1 MNFLNSSLTLYSM
14 SEEKQIFTLKQ
25 VTLSIQKVIS
35 ERYSRLYWVQAEMH
49 KLNYTNKGHCYPELV
64 QKEEGKIVAEMRG
77 TIWKTQFDKISKQF
91 YDVVKEPI
99 KDGMSLLF
107 LVKITF
113 HPLYGMGLEI
123 MDIDPTFALG
133 ELQKEREE
141 TLKKLTKEGIL
152 NANQKLQFPL
162 LPQRIAIISVDS
174 SKGLSDFY
182 SVVQNNPWNYAF
194 FFMLFTAQLNG
205 DMAID
210 SIQQQLRKIEKVKHH
225 FDAVAIIR
233 GGGGEIGLSCYNNY
247 QLSKAIAT
255 FPLPVL
261 TGIGHSTNITVT
273 EMVAYRNAI
282 TPTELGEFLIQC
294 FHNFSVPV
302 KEAQKTL
309 KSEVDQFLMAEKQ
322 ALSNEIR
329 VFKNVSIQRLSQT
342 NQVLS
347 TNSKN
352 LSLHARFR
360 FNQERKILD
369 MNGEQLKLH
378 VKSKK
383 NYESQRIEQLK
394 QNLKKSSNLN
404 LNLFQTQIVDNQTFM
419 RQQLPKFFSK
429 TEQSI
434 LNLEK
439 NVKLM
444 DPTQLLKRGYSL
456 SLFQGKIIS
465 AKNPV
470 QLGDIIETIT
480 FENKIESVVKQ
491 IQKQENE

>member
-1 MNFLNSSLTLYSM
+1 M

-25 VTLSIQKVIS
+25 VALSIQKVIS

-64 QKEEGKIVAEMRG
+64 QKEDGKIVAEMRG
-77 TIWKTQFDKISKQF
+77 TIWKAQFDKISKSF
-91 YDVVKEPI
+91 SEVVKEPL

-107 LVKITF
+107 LVKISF
-113 HPLYGMGLEI
+113 HPLYGMGLEVV
-123 MDIDPTFALG
+123 DIDPTFALG

-141 TLKKLTKEGIL
+141 TLKRLTKEGFL
-152 NANQKLQFPL
+152 NANQRLHFPL
-162 LPQRIAIISVDS
+162 LPQRIAVISVES

-182 SVVQNNPWNYAF
+182 SVVQNNQWNYAF

-205 DMAID
+205 DLAID
-210 SIQQQLRKIEKVKHH
+210 SIQNQLRKIEKVKHH

-247 QLSKAIAT
+247 ELSKAIAT

-261 TGIGHSTNITVT
+261 TGIGHSTNITVS
-273 EMVAYRNAI
+273 EMVAFRNAI

-302 KEAQKTL
+302 KDAQKSL
-309 KSEVDQFLMAEKQ
+309 KLEVNQFMQDQKIELA
-322 ALSNEIR
+322 NELRI
-329 VFKNVSIQRLSQT
+329 FKNVSNQRLFQT
-342 NQVLS
+342 NQILNSS
-347 TNSKN
+347 TKN

-360 FNQERKILD
+360 FNSERKVID
-369 MNGEQLKLH
+369 SSADQLKSH

-383 NYESQRIEQLK
+383 NFENQRINQL
-394 QNLKKSSNLN
+394 QLN
-404 LNLFQTQIVDNQTFM
+404 LVKQVKVNFIDSHNQVRDTQTFM
-419 RQQLPKFFSK
+419 VQQLPKFFIK
-429 TEQSI
+429 TEQAI
-434 LNLEK
+434 LYLEK

-444 DPTQLLKRGYSL
+444 DPTLLLKRGYSL
-456 SLFQGKIIS
+456 SLFQGKTIN

-470 QLGDIIETIT
+470 KPGDIIETVT
-480 FENKIESVVKQ
+480 FENRITSEVKE
-491 IQKQENE
+491 IKKEDNE

>member
-1 MNFLNSSLTLYSM
+1 M
-14 SEEKQIFTLKQ
+14 SKEKQIFTLKQ
-25 VTLSIQKVIS
+25 VALSIQKVIS

-64 QKEEGKIVAEMRG
+64 QKEDGKIVAEMRG
-77 TIWKTQFDKISKQF
+77 TIWKAQFDKISKSF
-91 YDVVKEPI
+91 SEVVKEPL

-107 LVKITF
+107 LVKISF
-113 HPLYGMGLEI
+113 HPLYGMGLEVV
-123 MDIDPTFALG
+123 DIDPTFALG

-152 NANQKLQFPL
+152 NANQRLDFPL
-162 LPQRIAIISVDS
+162 LPQRIAVISVDS

-182 SVVQNNPWNYAF
+182 SVVQNNQWNYAF

-205 DMAID
+205 DLAVD
-210 SIQQQLRKIEKVKHH
+210 SIQNQLRKIEKVKHH

-247 QLSKAIAT
+247 ELSKAIAT

-261 TGIGHSTNITVT
+261 TGIGHSTNITVS
-273 EMVAYRNAI
+273 EMVAFRNAI

-302 KEAQKTL
+302 KDAQKSL
-309 KSEVDQFLMAEKQ
+309 KFEVNQFIQDQKLE
-322 ALSNEIR
+322 LSNELRI
-329 VFKNVSIQRLSQT
+329 FKNVSIQRLYQT
-342 NQVLS
+342 NQILNS
-347 TNSKN
+347 TTKN
-352 LSLHARFR
+352 LSLHSRFR
-360 FNQERKILD
+360 FNNERKVLD
-369 MNGEQLKLH
+369 SSADQLKSH
-378 VKSKK
+378 VRGKK
-383 NYESQRIEQLK
+383 YFENQRINQLQLSLLK
-394 QNLKKSSNLN
+394 HIKVNFNVSQN
-404 LNLFQTQIVDNQTFM
+404 QIRDTQTFM
-419 RQQLPKFFSK
+419 MQQLPKFFIK
-429 TEQSI
+429 TEQTI

-444 DPTQLLKRGYSL
+444 DPTLLLKRGYSL

-470 QLGDIIETIT
+470 KSGDIIETVT
-480 FENKIESVVKQ
+480 FENRIKSEVTAIKKE
-491 IQKQENE
+491 ENE